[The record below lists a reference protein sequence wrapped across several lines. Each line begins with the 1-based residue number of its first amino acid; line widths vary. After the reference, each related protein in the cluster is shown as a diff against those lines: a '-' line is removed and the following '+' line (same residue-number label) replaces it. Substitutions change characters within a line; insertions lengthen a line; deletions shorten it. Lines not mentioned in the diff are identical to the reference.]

1 MHVANHN
8 VISLLRKV
16 SGWKFKVQYKKENNH
31 FTVILSPVT
40 LVITFD

>member
-16 SGWKFKVQYKKENNH
+16 SGWKFKVQYKKENRI
-31 FTVILSPVT
+31 IL
-40 LVITFD
+40 L